1 MLQKIKEFKLPE
13 LEEKVLKLWE
23 EKNIFEESLKRRE
36 GSKTFRFYE
45 GPPYANGLP
54 GIHHALARIFK
65 DIILRY
71 KSMQGYLVPR
81 RAGWDTHGLPIE
93 LAAEKELGIKA
104 KSEIENIGIAKF
116 NDKAKEIVT
125 RYKGAW
131 EKFTQR
137 IGYWLDFKNA
147 YLTYENSYVESL
159 WWIFKRI
166 SDRGYLKEFRKVLP
180 YCPRCETPLSSHE
193 MGMPGVY
200 NLTEDPSVYV
210 KFKLKPHPAFSPAKA
225 TRGKLRDIPEYLLI
239 WTTTPWTLPANV
251 AVAVDSSITYTKYRL
266 GNEYIWSYNPP
277 PNPPAGGP
285 GKAEAVEKLSGRQ
298 LTGREYEPLYRVEGY
313 VPKTTDFKVV
323 AANFVKTEE
332 GTGLVHVSPAFGE
345 EDFNLIGRDDFPVT
359 VDDQGKMVEKLPGAG
374 KFIKQADKD
383 ILDDLGKRGLLYLA
397 TKFEHEYPF
406 CWRCSTP
413 IIYFARKSWFLE
425 VSRLRK
431 ELVRENEK
439 INWIPSYIKGGRFG
453 EWIKNA
459 QDWAVS
465 RERYWG
471 TPLPIW
477 RCEEGHT
484 QVIGSLEELDRYAY
498 SKNRFFVLRHGEAEH
513 NLKGIL
519 ASGPEKEGRVSHLTE
534 EGKSQAERAAKKLAG
549 KIDIIFASPYTRTK
563 ETADIVA
570 NRTRAEVVT
579 DSRLGEVNF
588 GIFSWNE
595 MTAWRSFF
603 KKNAEKLTKAPPG
616 GENFLEVQRRMIN
629 CILEIN
635 RQYKKK
641 NILIVGHDAP
651 LYMLEAAMNNL
662 SQKEMETPGKIKDIK
677 VGAWRE
683 VKLKNLP
690 YTEEGGIDIHRPYVD
705 RISLRCKKCKG
716 EMRRVPDVADV
727 WYDSGAMPLASVH
740 YPFENKKEVD
750 GGALYPAD
758 FIAEAVDQ
766 TRGWFYTLLTIG
778 VLLGKGTSYLNV
790 ICLGLINDK
799 YGQKM
804 SKSRGN
810 IVEPNEVISKYGVDA
825 IRWYFY
831 TVNPPGEPKDFDEA
845 DVQLVLRQ
853 FFLILY
859 NSFKFYE
866 TAHSASSGQASSPRV
881 SSHVLDRW
889 IMARLH
895 ETIGEVTQNL
905 NKYEIGAAARII
917 EVLVDDMSRWY
928 IRRSRKRPEMQET
941 LGTVLL
947 EISKM
952 IAPFAPFFGD
962 MLYLSTSEVGRSEA
976 LKSVHLEDWPK
987 ADVSL
992 IDAGLVQKMK
1002 KVRELAASALA
1013 ERAAA
1018 GIKVRQPLGGLKIK
1032 AAELKNEPELL
1043 EILKEEVNVKEM
1055 IVDEMLAREVE
1066 LNTEISGALKE
1077 EGIAREFV
1085 RMIQGLRREASL
1097 EPKDRINL
1105 YIHAPAFTETL
1116 EKHAKALGREV
1127 NAAEIFFRKSEKFD
1141 AELSTKIEGTET
1153 WIGLRKT

>member
-23 EKNIFEESLKRRE
+23 EKNIFEESLKKRQK
-36 GSKTFRFYE
+36 GKVFRFYE

-54 GIHHALARIFK
+54 AIHHVLARIFK
-65 DIILRY
+65 DIMLRY
-71 KSMQGYLVPR
+71 KSMQGYSVPR

-104 KSEIENIGIAKF
+104 KSEIETVGVAKF
-116 NDKAKEIVT
+116 NQKAKEVVT
-125 RYKGAW
+125 RYKSAW

-137 IGYWLDFKNA
+137 IGYWLDFKNG
-147 YLTYENSYVESL
+147 YLTYENSYIESL

-166 SDRGYLKEFRKVLP
+166 SDRGYLKEFRKVVP

-200 NLTEDPSVYV
+200 NLTEDPSVYI
-210 KFKLKPHPAFSPAKA
+210 KFKLKDA
-225 TRGKLRDIPEYLLI
+225 DNEYLLI
-239 WTTTPWTLPANV
+239 WTTTPWTLPANI
-251 AVAVDSSITYTKYRL
+251 AVALDPKLTYTKYKIGR
-266 GNEYIWSYNPP
+266 EYLWSHNPP
-277 PNPPAGGP
+277 P
-285 GKAEAVEKLSGRQ
+285 KLSFEAEVAEKLSGKQ
-298 LTGREYEPLYRVEGY
+298 LIGRSYQPLYRVQGY
-313 VPKTTDFKVV
+313 SPRPTDHQVI
-323 AANFVKTEE
+323 AADFVKADE
-332 GTGLVHVSPAFGE
+332 GTGLIHLSPTFGAE
-345 EDFNLIGRDDFPVT
+345 EFNLMGRDDLPVT
-359 VDDQGKMVEKLPGAG
+359 LNDQGVVVNGLPGAG
-374 KFIKQADKD
+374 KFFKEADSE
-383 ILDDLGKRGLLYLA
+383 IMDDLEKRGLVYLN
-397 TKFEHEYPF
+397 TKVKHEYPF
-406 CWRCSTP
+406 CWRCSSP
-413 IIYFARKSWFLE
+413 IIYFARKGWFLE

-459 QDWAVS
+459 EDWAVS

-477 RCEEGHT
+477 RCEEGHL
-484 QVIGSLEELDRYAY
+484 QVIGSLADLGLNP
-498 SKNRFFVLRHGEAEH
+498 SGNRFFILRHGYATHNEA
-513 NLKGIL
+513 NL
-519 ASGPEKEGRVSHLTE
+519 AAFGPEEGDHISHLTSQ
-534 EGKSQAERAAKKLAG
+534 GKKEAERAARQLARK

-570 NRTRAEVVT
+570 KRTNAEVIT

-588 GIFSWNE
+588 GIFSWDE

-603 KKNAEKLTKAPPG
+603 KRNAEKLTKAPPG
-616 GENFLEVQRRMIN
+616 GENFLEVRRRMIN

-635 RQYKKK
+635 RRHREK

-690 YTEEGGIDIHRPYVD
+690 YTEEGEVDLHRPYVD
-705 RISLRCKKCKG
+705 RIYLKCKKCKS

-750 GGALYPAD
+750 RGALYPAD

-778 VLLGKGTSYLNV
+778 VLLGKGTSYLNA

-810 IVEPNEVISKYGVDA
+810 IVEPNEVINKYGVDA

-866 TAHSASSGQASSPRV
+866 MASPQVSHGGVKGMDPLSPRLRRAE
-881 SSHVLDRW
+881 HVLDRW
-889 IMARLH
+889 ILARLH

-928 IRRSRKRPEMQET
+928 IRRSRRRLEMQET
-941 LGTVLL
+941 LGPVLL
-947 EISKM
+947 EVSKM
-952 IAPFAPFFGD
+952 IAPFAPFFGE
-962 MLYLSTSEVGRSEA
+962 MLYLSTTRMGG
-976 LKSVHLEDWPK
+976 LGGLNSVHLEDWPK
-987 ADVSL
+987 ADASL
-992 IDAGLVQKMK
+992 VDEGLVQKMK
-1002 KVRELAASALA
+1002 KVRDLAALVLA

-1018 GIKVRQPLGGLKIK
+1018 GIKVRQPLGELKIR

-1043 EILKEEVNVKEM
+1043 EILKEEVNVKEV
-1055 IVDEMLAREVE
+1055 IVDGILAREVE

-1077 EGIAREFV
+1077 EGIVREFA
-1085 RMIQGLRREASL
+1085 RMVQGLRREAGL
-1097 EPKDRINL
+1097 MPQDKINL
-1105 YIHAPAFTETL
+1105 YIHAPAFVRTI
-1116 EKHAKALGREV
+1116 EKHVKTFGKEV
-1127 NAAEIFFRKSEKFD
+1127 SAAEIFFKKSEKFD
-1141 AELSTKIEGTET
+1141 AELSTKIEGQEI